1 MAGISYEDE
10 TSYTSMRGS
19 FVDGQA
25 WFDGLI
31 PTALANNVTGITKA
45 NPGVVSSVAHG
56 LSVGD
61 LVYFDSLTE
70 MTELN
75 YQTKVVTAVGSA
87 DLFSINDTSG
97 YGAAETT
104 GGACGHSVV
113 SLATQSFSG
122 NLLVCDDGDG
132 DIARGFI
139 GEAGAGETLGSNLF
153 DQDGGSGG
161 SGDKGAFTLADLRL
175 AELNSGNLTVG
186 TMYEISARA
195 EQDFTADGAPDNN
208 VGTTFIATGTN
219 VTLDADDK
227 VYPVDISWTKYG
239 TNTVEIDSGA
249 LKISYVSS
257 GNGARLQF
265 HNGADFISNLTVGKQ
280 YKLIVD
286 AKVGV
291 GDNVRITIQQASPN
305 RSNIVANVTS
315 TSFVSY
321 VYYFTAT
328 HATAEYIKM
337 DYMSAGEEIWFD
349 NLKLYEVTEPNANAV
364 KIYKERALVN
374 EGWEKI
380 DAGIDYNANTSWDF
394 DVHRMPGVKGQ
405 QW

>member
-10 TSYTSMRGS
+10 TNYASMRGS

-113 SLATQSFSG
+113 SLSTQSFSG

-186 TMYEISARA
+186 TMYEISART

-227 VYPVDISWTKYG
+227 VYPVDISWKPWAG
-239 TNTVEIDSGA
+239 SANTLEIDSGA
-249 LKISYVSS
+249 LKIVYVDD
-257 GNGARLQF
+257 ARGGYIGLRSVYDLST
-265 HNGADFISNLTVGKQ
+265 NPEIGKL
-280 YKLIVD
+280 YKLIGQ
-286 AKVGV
+286 AKVGT
-291 GDNVRITIQQASPN
+291 GDSVTLEIYDGINYETIAT
-305 RSNIVANVTS
+305 ITS
-315 TSFVSY
+315 TSFVSFE
-321 VYYFTAT
+321 YYFIASSITSCVLRNQS
-328 HATAEYIKM
+328 M
-337 DYMSAGEEIWFD
+337 GAGEEIWLD
-349 NLKLYEVTEPNANAV
+349 NLKFYEVTEPNANAV

-374 EGWEKI
+374 EGWESI
-380 DAGIDYNANTSWDF
+380 GSIDYNAGSSWDF
-394 DVHRMPGVKGQ
+394 DVYGASGGAAQ
-405 QW
+405 QWW